1 MRKWRTVG
9 VVLVTLATLALAYD
23 DSLTP
28 RPVRIGALVVIAI
41 GGALGIPA
49 HPAITRKAAVQDKQA
64 S

>member
-9 VVLVTLATLALAYD
+9 VVLVTLATL
-23 DSLTP
+23 
-28 RPVRIGALVVIAI
+28 I